1 MDCIFDALVSGC
13 LWLLYVLWHW
23 GDVPDLLLLSPNTFL
38 KAIESIFCL
47 FTHPSPFIP
56 KCSKCVRVFCCFLI
70 FISWFWVFI
79 IKYVLHLISTLSFCT
94 SEIEPNREASRVHL
108 NDFAELRSVCVAGL
122 FGVYGGIKGL
132 QVSQV
137 STRDNLLFQLFYLF
151 HCSDVFFVESGY
163 RLWHTGRG

>member
-1 MDCIFDALVSGC
+1 MCFT
-13 LWLLYVLWHW
+13 
-23 GDVPDLLLLSPNTFL
+23 PD
-38 KAIESIFCL
+38 IQYIQ
-47 FTHPSPFIP
+47 
-56 KCSKCVRVFCCFLI
+56 
-70 FISWFWVFI
+70 
-79 IKYVLHLISTLSFCT
+79 SFCT
-94 SEIEPNREASRVHL
+94 SETEPNREASRVHL

-137 STRDNLLFQLFYLF
+137 STRDNLPFQLFYLF